1 MVPMDSALSTIVP
14 LLPINEVGAGYIAVA
29 ARTCARWMGATL
41 LQLHVASVPSM
52 VRVEPASLK
61 GAPPMHTVVAY
72 HTAANMVAET
82 SRAPWRIARQTQSVK
97 SDASSTGPQ
106 CAAWLVA
113 LQHRLRKECAQPT
126 KVNRVARHN
135 HQQQH
140 QSVVGRSHYH
150 RSKYRTTKPM
160 KPVRKQ
166 PIHRKHPKVGQ
177 NKTMLQTV
185 WWWEKAARRERS

>member
-1 MVPMDSALSTIVP
+1 MVPMASALSTIVP

-41 LQLHVASVPSM
+41 LLQHVASAASM
-52 VRVEPASLK
+52 ALVELASLK
-61 GAPPMHTVVAY
+61 DAPPTPNLDQS
-72 HTAANMVAET
+72 TAANTVAET

-177 NKTMLQTV
+177 NKTML
-185 WWWEKAARRERS
+185 